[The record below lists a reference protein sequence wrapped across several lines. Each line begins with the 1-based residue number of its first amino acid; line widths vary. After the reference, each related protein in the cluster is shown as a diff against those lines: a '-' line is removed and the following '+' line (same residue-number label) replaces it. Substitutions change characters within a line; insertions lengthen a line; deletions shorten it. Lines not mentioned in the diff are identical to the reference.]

1 MSSTQIRAVWLAT
14 LLLSIPPI
22 AAVPAWPGFLTGQ
35 LTWGSLALLTTAT
48 AISVLRGR
56 QEKQLAKEMF
66 SVLIGLGVGLIAS
79 QIFIHS

>member
-35 LTWGSLALLTTAT
+35 LAALLTTAT
-48 AISVLRGR
+48 AIFVLRGR

-66 SVLIGLGVGLIAS
+66 SVLIGLGTGMIAS